1 MSKHALQA
9 GFVSAL
15 LAGGSLFAMAGAANA
30 DPTTSTTTTLSPTT
44 STTTKSTSAKS
55 TSFLNQQKL
64 LEQRLAIRASQLTH
78 LSADITTAAKTLTPA
93 HLLVLNTNVATATTN
108 INALIAK
115 VPTDTTNAELKTDR
129 SSMLK
134 QNRVFAVLTPQ
145 VYLTIEADSVTA
157 RVTTFEG
164 NEPSLQAEVTSLVG
178 EPGYKTASNHYQ
190 AFVKSVNSAAAE
202 ANDVATDVLAQ
213 TPSNYPGDTHVFV
226 SANHKLLDANIALAH
241 ASYDESV
248 IGLAAGGYAG
258 A

>member
-30 DPTTSTTTTLSPTT
+30 APTTSTT
-44 STTTKSTSAKS
+44 STTTKSTSTKS

-64 LEQRLAIRASQLTH
+64 LEQQLTIRTSQLTH
-78 LSADITTAAKTLTPA
+78 LSADITAAAKTLTPA

-164 NEPSLQAEVTSLVG
+164 NESSLQAEVTSLVG